1 MKRRFALALL
11 ALVAV
16 PAAVGCSDA
25 KKKAALATGGD
36 PDRGR
41 EELRAHGCGACHTI
55 PGVPGAN
62 ALVGPPLEHM
72 ASRSYVAGTLPN
84 NPDNLRRWIMH
95 PQHVKPNNAMPE
107 VGVTEAQARDMTAYL
122 YTLE

>member
-1 MKRRFALALL
+1 MNRHIGL
-11 ALVAV
+11 ALVALLV
-16 PAAVGCSDA
+16 APATGCSDA
-25 KKKAALATGGD
+25 KRKAALATGGE

-41 EELRAHGCGACHTI
+41 EELRANGCGACHTI

-62 ALVGPPLEHM
+62 ALVGPPLDHM
-72 ASRSYVAGTLPN
+72 ASRSYVAGMLPN

-95 PQHVKPNNAMPE
+95 PQHVKPSNAMPE
-107 VGVTEAQARDMTAYL
+107 VGVSEAQARDMTAYL